1 MEKKLLKVI
10 PHLAFCGLVIWC
22 FVNNSFLRPIACGAL
37 YKEYIVATLVLGMAY
52 LNYLVLIPRLLF
64 QNKQSLYWKISILN
78 LFMVVIVEIL
88 LVSSNINPLLRSFC
102 SSQKEFIEFITKEVF
117 LISLRDAAFVALFY
131 IIAHIEKEQYTNLSI
146 AQLILKKFKSIPVS
160 DNRRTPLLLHINQVV
175 YFNKIGNY
183 LQIHTLQ
190 GDNYYLY
197 GSLKKLAYMDNLN
210 LIRIS
215 RNITVAGQHIISFNK
230 ESVTLASSNN
240 DSTTITLSISPS
252 HYDKIEPQLQRFAI
266 KNQETRKQT
275 GREHYKKTNEK
286 RNTARKSLDKKDLTS
301 EKDIEKA
308 IHQYIADTPLSNA
321 PHIAENLH
329 IPLRTVQR
337 ILEIFKQKGIVRHE
351 GSKKTGG
358 YVLSRTKAKNKEH
371 PTN

>member
-10 PHLAFCGLVIWC
+10 LHFAFCGLVIWC

-37 YKEYIVATLVLGMAY
+37 YKEYIVAALVLGMAY
-52 LNYLVLIPRLLF
+52 LNYFVLIPRLLF
-64 QNKQSLYWKISILN
+64 QNKQSLYWKISILS
-78 LFMVVIVEIL
+78 LIMVVIVEIL
-88 LVSSNINPLLRSFC
+88 LVSPNINPLLRSFC
-102 SSQKEFIEFITKEVF
+102 TSQKEFIEFITKEIC

-131 IIAHIEKEQYTNLSI
+131 TIAHIEEEQHSNLST
-146 AQLILKKFKSIPVS
+146 AQLIFKKYKSIPVS

-190 GDNYYLY
+190 GGNYYMY
-197 GSLKKLAYMDNLN
+197 GSLKKMICMDDLN

-215 RNITVAGQHIISFNK
+215 RNITVTGQHILSFNK
-230 ESVTLASSNN
+230 ESVTLVSSSI

-266 KNQETRKQT
+266 KNQETRKRK
-275 GREHYKKTNEK
+275 GREHYKKRNKK
-286 RNTARKSLDKKDLTS
+286 RITERKSPDKKDLTS
-301 EKDIEKA
+301 GKEIEKA

-358 YVLSRTKAKNKEH
+358 YVLSHTKAKNKKR